1 MAKKRILI
9 ADDDRQCLTYVR
21 DLLEHEGYEVDEASR
36 GAEVLRRVLEGS
48 YDLLL
53 LDFDMKDIQGDRIS
67 LMLSMDKLYEK
78 LPILIVTGHMEKSE
92 HVFKEYGATD
102 VIYKPFESHDFLSK
116 VRHLLNKPS

>member
-9 ADDDRQCLTYVR
+9 ADDDKQCLTYLR
-21 DLLEHEGYEVDEASR
+21 HLLEDDGYDIDEAS
-36 GAEVLRRVLEGS
+36 GGSEVLRRLAQGS

-53 LDFDMKDIQGDRIS
+53 LDFEMKDIKGDRIS

-78 LPILIVTGHMEKSE
+78 LPILMVTGHMEKSE

-116 VRHLLNKPS
+116 VHVLLNDPS

>member
-9 ADDDRQCLTYVR
+9 ADDDRQCLTYLR
-21 DLLEHEGYEVDEASR
+21 HLLEDDGYEVDEASR
-36 GAEVLRRVLEGS
+36 GAEVIRRLLEGS

-116 VRHLLNKPS
+116 VHHLLNEPS